1 MYKTILIIFSLSLTP
16 LSSIEITGI
25 GSYQFK
31 VDKGWG
37 ILNLDKTPV
46 KDCHAMVEDS
56 QGRMILLTNHQD
68 NNIIIY
74 NKKGELIKKWDT
86 DMKDAHGMQIG
97 TDEKGKEYLILTDPG
112 SHRVLKTDLDGN
124 ILMELGYPKE
134 SGLYEDETT
143 YKPTDAVIA
152 PGGDF
157 YITDG
162 YGSSLITHYDKN
174 GKWLK
179 TFGKGELKQPHGAV
193 WDDRGAKPYLLVASR
208 SNREIVRYKPDGT
221 KVDVIKT
228 PGALVCMLRRYKDY
242 MIVPCLNKIV
252 IILDKNNKVVANL
265 GGFPVEYDDKG
276 NLKQL
281 KMDRHQRTFLGPHGV
296 CVAKDGTV
304 YVPQWNSG
312 TTYPLRLTAYGD
324 SLWK

>member
-1 MYKTILIIFSLSLTP
+1 MLT
-16 LSSIEITGI
+16 LMVYLHGSEMTGRDNF
-25 GSYQFK
+25 QFK
-31 VDKGWG
+31 VDKSWG
-37 ILNLDKTPV
+37 ILDLNSTPIY
-46 KDCHAMVEDS
+46 DCHAMVEDS
-56 QGRMILLTNHQD
+56 KGRLILLTNHQQ

-74 NKKGELIKKWDT
+74 NKKGELLNKWDT
-86 DMKDAHGMQIG
+86 DMTDAHGMQIG
-97 TDEKGKEYLILTDPG
+97 TEENGNEYLILTDPG
-112 SHRVLKTDLDGN
+112 SHRVLKTDLNGN

-134 SGLYEDETT
+134 SGQYADESN

-179 TFGKGELKQPHGAV
+179 TFGKGQLKQPHGAV
-193 WDDRGAKPYLLVASR
+193 WDDRGPEPFLLVASR
-208 SNREIVRYKPDGT
+208 GNKEIVKYRPDGT
-221 KVDVIKT
+221 LVKKIKT

-242 MIVPCLNKIV
+242 MIVPCLNKFIL
-252 IILDKNNKVVANL
+252 ILDKNNKVVANL
-265 GGFPVEYDDKG
+265 SGMPVKYENGRLHTLRIEK
-276 NLKQL
+276 K
-281 KMDRHQRTFLGPHGV
+281 QRTFLGPHGI

-312 TTYPLRLTAYGD
+312 TTFPLKLTPHGEHSA
-324 SLWK
+324 WK